1 MMVRII
7 TKMVRIITSMVR
19 IVTRMVKIMLIRR
32 VRIVPLSNGWSE

>member
-1 MMVRII
+1 MVRII

-32 VRIVPLSNGWSE
+32 VRIVTLSNGWSE